1 MVKLA
6 EKNIR
11 IVIRIVFNM
20 FKNLIGDMKDIKKKK
35 NQYEFLEIK
44 NYSKMKKG
52 KTSHL
57 LVLMEI

>member
-35 NQYEFLEIK
+35 EPI
-44 NYSKMKKG
+44 
-52 KTSHL
+52 
-57 LVLMEI
+57 

>member
-20 FKNLIGDMKDIKKKK
+20 FKNLIGDMKDIKKK
-35 NQYEFLEIK
+35 EPI
-44 NYSKMKKG
+44 
-52 KTSHL
+52 
-57 LVLMEI
+57 

>member
-35 NQYEFLEIK
+35 RTNMNF
-44 NYSKMKKG
+44 
-52 KTSHL
+52 
-57 LVLMEI
+57 